1 MKTIAI
7 DQSSILISSLMSFI
21 ASDKIKSK
29 DTPLSNPDDVAMFSD
44 ILISRVSNILC
55 DITEPGDRVVL
66 CIDKKDGESKYWRH
80 RLSNR
85 VASLYKIN
93 RDGSIFDTISVEG
106 LNEARDR
113 YFNWCL
119 DNRIRKLS
127 LEGFEADDIIAE
139 LITRTPQSIIISPDG
154 DFNQLITSPSILR
167 IDPIRWRAYRC
178 NVDSSDWFGDHSF
191 DGMWVDSILKTL
203 GITDVTLVNA
213 NFSLLTKILMGDK
226 SDCIPS
232 VHTSTTSTGRTM
244 GVGEKTAAKM
254 ILSVFSNIASV
265 KHYNDLSTAEKTA
278 MCNVLKNPD
287 VNDVLR
293 RMNENAEMI
302 ILRNSQLNEILNPIT
317 SLVDG
322 LDTDS
327 QDSLFKSVEGVSVSD
342 ASSVII
348 RTIETPKEFSDYV
361 FD

>member
-7 DQSSILISSLMSFI
+7 DQSAILISSLMSFI

-29 DTPLSNPDDVAMFSD
+29 DAPLSNPDDVVMFGD

-55 DITEPGDRVVL
+55 DIAEPGDRVVL
-66 CIDKKDGESKYWRH
+66 CMDKKDGESKYWRH

-85 VASLYKIN
+85 VAGLYKIN
-93 RDGSIFDTISVEG
+93 RDGSIFDTISIEG

-254 ILSVFSNIASV
+254 ILSVFSDIASV
-265 KHYNDLSTAEKTA
+265 KHYNDLSIAEKTA

-327 QDSLFKSVEGVSVSD
+327 QDSLFKGVEGVSVSD